1 MIENQSMPKNIQEWQ
16 SYLNHVN
23 PNIMKLGLER
33 VRAVARTIGVDD
45 FKKAKIITVAGT
57 NGKGSTA
64 TMLASILEC
73 AGIKTGLYTSPHIL
87 RFSERIICGGLEASN
102 DDLCNAFEKV
112 YAAQD
117 PSDPLTFFEFTT
129 LAALSIF
136 KYNSCDV
143 LILEVGL
150 GGRLDAV
157 NILDA
162 DIAII
167 PSIGLDHCHLL
178 GNTIS
183 DIAAEKAGIIKSSTT
198 ATIVGDLPLDALGV
212 IVDKVSSFHGVLHQ
226 LGQSIKVDWTG
237 NHSFDLL
244 SPIEIKNL
252 EVPTLPLINAPL
264 AVAAALLLRIAFKFH
279 IIDDDIKNGLSMA
292 RLQGRFEEI
301 CKDPSITI
309 DVAHNPPA
317 ASYLHKC
324 ILARGKKRRLA
335 VVGMLKD
342 KDISNTLI
350 NLFDDFERFYVCT
363 LPGPR
368 GADKTVIA
376 QTLKALGVPSDNIIC
391 FDNVIDAY
399 EIARCE
405 LSQNVDLYV
414 FGSFLTVEQVL
425 RYEEDHNKN
434 TVD

>member
-1 MIENQSMPKNIQEWQ
+1 MTENICMPKNIVDWQ
-16 SYLNHVN
+16 HFLNNVN

-33 VRAVARTIGVDD
+33 VRAVAHKMGVDD
-45 FKKAKIITVAGT
+45 FGKTKIVTVAGT

-64 TMLASILEC
+64 TMLASILES

-112 YAAQD
+112 YANQD
-117 PSDPLTFFEFTT
+117 FADPLTFFEFTT
-129 LAALSIF
+129 LAALSLF
-136 KYNSCDV
+136 KESACEV
-143 LILEVGL
+143 LVLEVGL

-167 PSIGLDHCHLL
+167 PSIGLDHCQLL
-178 GNTIS
+178 GNTLA

-198 ATIVGDLPLDALGV
+198 ATIIGDLPKEALAV
-212 IVDKVSSFHGVLHQ
+212 ISDKVAGFHGVLHQ
-226 LGQSIKVDWTG
+226 LGKSLQVEWTSPT
-237 NHSFDLL
+237 SFNMLN
-244 SPIEIKNL
+244 PIPLNNL
-252 EVPTLPLINAPL
+252 VVPSLPLINAPL
-264 AVAAALLLRIAFKFH
+264 SVAAALLLRIAFKYH
-279 IIDDDIKNGLSMA
+279 ILDNDIITGLEIA
-292 RLQGRFEEI
+292 KLQGRFEQI
-301 CKDPSITI
+301 STNPSITV

-317 ASYLHKC
+317 AAYLHKC
-324 ILARGKKRRLA
+324 IISRGEKRRLA

-342 KDISNTLI
+342 KDISRTLL
-350 NLFDDFERFYVCT
+350 NVVGDFERFYVCT

-368 GADKTVIA
+368 GADKNIITK
-376 QTLKALGVPSDNIIC
+376 TLKALGVSEDNIVS

-399 EIARCE
+399 EIACCE
-405 LSQNVDLYV
+405 ILQNADLYV

-425 RYEEDHNKN
+425 KYEGERRKSTLN
-434 TVD
+434 